1 MHWLASGRERAVAG
15 FGWAEWRAGPR
26 TGGRGSLCRVRG
38 KGKEVHGLELLGSGL
53 GSLSIN
59 SSISFPIQ
67 TNSIKSI

>member
-1 MHWLASGRERAVAG
+1 VRWLASGRERAVAG
-15 FGWAEWRAGPR
+15 FGWAEWGVGPR
-26 TGGRGSLCRVRG
+26 TGGRGSLGRVRG
-38 KGKEVHGLELLGSGL
+38 KGKEVHGLELL